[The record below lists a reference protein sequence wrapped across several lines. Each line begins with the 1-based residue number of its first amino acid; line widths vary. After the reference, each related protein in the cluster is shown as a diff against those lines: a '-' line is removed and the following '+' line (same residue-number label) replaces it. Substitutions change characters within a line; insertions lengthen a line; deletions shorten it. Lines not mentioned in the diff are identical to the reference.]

1 MSDAPWD
8 EEHDVVV
15 VGSGAGGLLATAMA
29 AEQGQRTLLI
39 EKEARWGG
47 SSAWS
52 GGGMWMPNNPLM
64 QREGAGDSREKA
76 LTYMEAVIAP
86 GPWTT
91 RARKQAFVDHAPKV
105 VQWLEERGLP
115 FLRADEYPD
124 YHPEEPGG
132 MVGRA
137 VEVECLDGRKL
148 GPWYA
153 TISKQA
159 NAPAVAMTTREVQH
173 IPLAIRTWRG
183 FTGVMRIGLRTIL
196 WTLLGRKPMGI
207 GQALAGRLMLL
218 VQERKA
224 EVRLS
229 TALTAYVV
237 EDGRVVGIEVDQGGQ
252 KRRIRTTRAVIVTAG
267 GFARN
272 GAMRQQHQTVT
283 DAWTSANP
291 GNTGEAILLGTEI
304 QAATGLME
312 DAWWGPT
319 FMMPDGSPAFA
330 VYERSMPGCILVDE
344 NGRRFANESGSYV
357 DVGHAMIALNPDG
370 PPPPTWLVMDARHR
384 KRYLLGFA
392 PPRMTPKAWFESG
405 FMKKADTL
413 EALATACGID
423 PDGLA
428 TTVATFNTH
437 AREGKDPAFQRGASV
452 YDNYYGDPTNQPNPN
467 LLPIEQGPFYAC
479 QMVAGDLGTK
489 GGLITD
495 EHARVLRADGS
506 VIEGLYASGNCTA
519 SVMGD
524 RYPGPGSTLGP
535 ATTFAYIAVQH
546 ALGENA

>member
-8 EEHDVVV
+8 DEYDVVV

-29 AEQGQRTLLI
+29 AERGERVLLV

-64 QREGAGDSREKA
+64 ERDGAGDSREKA

-91 RARKQAFVDHAPKV
+91 RARKEAFVDNAPRV
-105 VQWLEERGLP
+105 VRWLEERGLP

-124 YHPEEPGG
+124 CHPEEPGG

-137 VEVECLDGRKL
+137 VEVESFAGREL

-153 TISKQA
+153 TISKQE
-159 NAPAVAMTTREVQH
+159 NAPPVAMTTREVQH
-173 IPLAIRTWRG
+173 IPLAIRTLRS
-183 FTGVMRIGLRTIL
+183 FMGVMRIGLRTVL

-207 GQALAGRLMLL
+207 GQALAGRLMQL
-218 VQERKA
+218 VQARGA
-224 EVRLS
+224 EVWLS
-229 TALTAYVV
+229 SPLSGYIE
-237 EDGRVVGIEVDQGGQ
+237 EDGRVVGIEVTQDGK
-252 KRRIRTTRAVIVTAG
+252 KRRVRAHKAVLVTAG

-272 GAMRQQHQTVT
+272 AAMRKEHQTV
-283 DAWTSANP
+283 DGSWTSANP
-291 GNTGEAILLGTEI
+291 GNTGEAILLGTAI
-304 QAATGLME
+304 RAATGLMD

-344 NGRRFANESGSYV
+344 RGQRFANESGSYV
-357 DVGHAMIALNPDG
+357 DVGHAMIALNPNG
-370 PPPPTWLVMDARHR
+370 PPPPTWLILDARHR
-384 KRYLLGFA
+384 NRYLLGFA
-392 PPRMTPKAWFESG
+392 PPRLTPKAWFTSG

-413 EALATACGID
+413 DALATACGID
-423 PDGLA
+423 ASGLR
-428 TTVATFNTH
+428 TTIESYNQH
-437 AREGKDPAFQRGASV
+437 AREGRDPVFHRGESV
-452 YDNYYGDPTNQPNPN
+452 YDNYYGDPTNPHNPN

-489 GGLITD
+489 GGLLTD
-495 EHARVLRADGS
+495 EHARVLREDGS

-535 ATTFAYIAVQH
+535 AMTFAFVAVNH
-546 ALGENA
+546 ALGGEA